1 MSQANDI
8 ENRAAQWLLKR
19 DSSRESDMPGFRE
32 WLVADPR
39 HRAAYLRLAAAWERT
54 AQLKRLRPEGEAPD
68 PDLLVRRSAAGGLW
82 RKGVALAACASVLAL
97 AIAWWLGVGS
107 GAETY
112 QTQIGGLS
120 RVVLKDGSTVTLNTD
135 TEVRVH
141 FSDMRR
147 EVQLLHGEAQFAV
160 SHDVKRPFEV
170 RTESGLVRAVGTA
183 FDVRLDRG
191 QSMEVV
197 VTEGH
202 VVLLEAS
209 PTLTQMGHAKLP
221 PTLSAGEDMVAS
233 GGNVTVRHI
242 SAIDLARHLAWQVG
256 ELSFQGETL
265 AAAAAEFNRYN
276 RHKLKV
282 KDPSITD
289 MQIGGNFKAL
299 DVDSFVEALGQSFGI
314 HATREADGTVILQ
327 RVQGSARE

>member
-8 ENRAAQWLLKR
+8 ENRAAQWLAKR
-19 DSSRESDMPGFRE
+19 DSSRESDIPGFRE

-68 PDLLVRRSAAGGLW
+68 PDLLVRGAAGGVW
-82 RKGVALAACASVLAL
+82 RRGVALAACASVLAL

-170 RTESGLVRAVGTA
+170 RTDSGLVQAVGTA

-191 QSMEVV
+191 QSMEVL
-197 VTEGH
+197 VTEGR

-209 PTLTQMGHAKLP
+209 PMLTQMSDAKLP
-221 PTLSAGEDMVAS
+221 STLSAGEDMVAS
-233 GGNVTVRHI
+233 GGSVTVRHI
-242 SAIDLARHLAWQVG
+242 SANDLARHLAWQVG

-276 RHKLKV
+276 RHKLRV
-282 KDPSITD
+282 KDPSIADT
-289 MQIGGNFKAL
+289 QIGGNFKAL

-327 RVQGSARE
+327 RVPGSARE